1 LKVWICFGS
10 ACRGIEERALY
21 SDWVIVEAD
30 SHNFRFIVP
39 GGWKI
44 EAHIEDGMLKGRIFY
59 KELPIPHVIVEAVK
73 HGSCRTD
80 LNGSFELQIKEE
92 GPPKIYLNIT
102 FPEPICEA
110 LKEFLSSKEYGDLRS
125 EITELFMEHF
135 MKSPISTVHLMIMEE
150 HGREPSPERREL
162 RELYEKKKELEE
174 RIRERWIEHVKSFKP
189 KEDAITLW
197 LKMMVKALAHMAEK
211 AEEP

>member
-1 LKVWICFGS
+1 MKVWIRFGS
-10 ACRGIEERALY
+10 ACQNVEERAL

-30 SHNFRFIVP
+30 SDNFRFMVFSS
-39 GGWKI
+39 WKI
-44 EAHIEDGMLKGRIFY
+44 EAHLEDGMLNGRIFY

-92 GPPKIYLNIT
+92 GPSEIYLNIT
-102 FPEPICEA
+102 LPEPICEA
-110 LKEFLSSKEYGDLRS
+110 LKEFLASKEYEDFRS
-125 EITELFMEHF
+125 EIAKLWWERPLMLSLIFME
-135 MKSPISTVHLMIMEE
+135 EY
-150 HGREPSPERREL
+150 GREPPPERREL
-162 RELYEKKKELEE
+162 RELYERKKELEE

-197 LKMMVKALAHMAEK
+197 LKMMAKALAHMAEK
-211 AEEP
+211 AKKSEDSG